1 MEQIPDAN
9 VPRKNQRIFWTF
21 YFAAIF
27 LLLGAIAVTCVQKHY
42 ESTAA
47 RTTARKMQ
55 RQHDIKEQRESSPAV
70 VAAEEVDIQQLIRH
84 AVWWRNI
91 GVVAF
96 LFAMLSCG
104 FAYGIARRHYEK
116 QRWVWVP
123 VIVLL
128 LFYVWLELLMV

>member
-27 LLLGAIAVTCVQKHY
+27 LLLGAITVACVQKHY
-42 ESTAA
+42 ESTAG
-47 RTTARKMQ
+47 RTAARKMQ
-55 RQHDIKEQRESSPAV
+55 RQHDIKEQRESPPAV
-70 VAAEEVDIQQLIRH
+70 VAAAEIDVQQLIRY

-96 LFAMLSCG
+96 VLAILSS
-104 FAYGIARRHYEK
+104 GIARRHYEK
-116 QRWVWVP
+116 QRRALAP

-128 LFYVWLELLMV
+128 VFYVLLGLLMV

>member
-55 RQHDIKEQRESSPAV
+55 RQHDIKEQRESPPAV
-70 VAAEEVDIQQLIRH
+70 VAAAEIDVQQLIRY
-84 AVWWRNI
+84 AVWWRNV

-96 LFAMLSCG
+96 VLAILSS
-104 FAYGIARRHYEK
+104 GIARRHYEK

-123 VIVLL
+123 IVVLL
-128 LFYVWLELLMV
+128 LFYVLLELMIV

>member
-42 ESTAA
+42 ESTAG
-47 RTTARKMQ
+47 RTVARKMQ
-55 RQHDIKEQRESSPAV
+55 RQNDIKEQRESSPAV
-70 VAAEEVDIQQLIRH
+70 VAATEIDVQQLIRY
-84 AVWWRNI
+84 AVWWRNF

-96 LFAMLSCG
+96 VLAILSSG
-104 FAYGIARRHYEK
+104 FARRHYEK
-116 QRWVWVP
+116 QRWAWVP

-128 LFYVWLELLMV
+128 VFYVLLELLIV